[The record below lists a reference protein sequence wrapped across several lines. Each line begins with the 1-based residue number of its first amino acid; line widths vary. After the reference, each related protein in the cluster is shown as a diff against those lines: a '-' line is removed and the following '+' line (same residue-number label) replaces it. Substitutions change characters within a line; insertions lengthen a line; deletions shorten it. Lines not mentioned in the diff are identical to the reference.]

1 MYYFE
6 WDDDVQGYV
15 VYDNLSIVY
24 VVDTEKEASEIVS
37 LLKNE
42 EVSCDPL

>member
-1 MYYFE
+1 MYSYQ

-15 VYDNLSIVY
+15 VYDNQYIVY
-24 VVDTEKEASEIVS
+24 IVNTAKEADEIVS

-42 EVSCDPL
+42 EVSYDPL